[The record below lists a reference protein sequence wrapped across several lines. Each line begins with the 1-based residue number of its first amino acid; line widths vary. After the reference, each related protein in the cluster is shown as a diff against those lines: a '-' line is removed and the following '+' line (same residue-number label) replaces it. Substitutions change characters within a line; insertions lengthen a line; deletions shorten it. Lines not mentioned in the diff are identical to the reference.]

1 MTCRSE
7 LTREPLNAAV
17 TGKGVRE
24 ADCAPDNSRHSPHP
38 CGSQARSYNELRL
51 SFAQASATG
60 PRDENQD
67 ALRVVTPPAGLAA
80 SKGHLFAIAD
90 GVSHCAD
97 GGLAARLTLQALA
110 ADYYATPETWA
121 VAQAL
126 DRLLISQNRW
136 LQANGGGQ
144 PLLTT
149 LTALVLRGR
158 RFTLAHV
165 GDCRLY
171 RWHAGQ
177 LECLTQ
183 DHVWEQPGMQHV
195 LKRAL
200 GLDQHLVVDYCDG
213 ELEAGQCFLL
223 VSDGVWAALGDNA
236 IQRLLE
242 DAQSLEA
249 CTDALVNAAHLAGS
263 QDNASALLL
272 RVEELPPASL
282 GDALAQLDHWPAPPA
297 LRDEQEFEGWQV
309 EGRLAQSR
317 QSLIYR
323 VRDRQGRPW
332 LLKTLPP
339 ALSDAADAGQ
349 SLLLEE
355 WFLRRVQGR
364 YFPELHSLPQRQHLY
379 YVMREYPGQPLDEHL
394 KLNGPLNLPDWL
406 DIAQRLLRGL
416 GQLHRRNILHRDIK
430 PENLHWANDG
440 ELRLLDFGL
449 AYCPGLSREDPHDLP
464 GTPSYLAP
472 EAFQGAAPDA
482 RQDLYA
488 AGVTL
493 YRLLCGHYPYGE
505 IEAFQHPRFGTPAP
519 ASRYRPDVPAWLD
532 DWLGRLITAQPQQRF
547 ETAEQC
553 LLTLEQ
559 GERQAPARPRP
570 LLEREP
576 LRVWRGIAL
585 ASLAVN
591 LGLILWL
598 MHRG

>member
-1 MTCRSE
+1 MS
-7 LTREPLNAAV
+7 LA
-17 TGKGVRE
+17 
-24 ADCAPDNSRHSPHP
+24 
-38 CGSQARSYNELRL
+38 L

-60 PRDENQD
+60 PRAENQD

-90 GVSHCAD
+90 GVSQCTD

-177 LECLTQ
+177 LDCLTQ

-200 GLDQHLVVDYCDG
+200 GLDQHLVVDYRDG
-213 ELEAGQCFLL
+213 ELEPGQAFLL
-223 VSDGVWAALGDNA
+223 VSDGVWATLGDA
-236 IQRLLE
+236 GIRRLLE
-242 DAQSLEA
+242 DAPEPQA
-249 CTDALVNAAHLAGS
+249 CVDALVSAAHLAGS
-263 QDNASALLL
+263 QDNASALLA
-272 RVEELPPASL
+272 RIDELPKANL
-282 GDALAQLDHWPAPPA
+282 GDALAQLDHWPVPPA
-297 LRDEQEFEGWQV
+297 LRDGQEFEGWEI

-339 ALSDAADAGQ
+339 ALLEAPEAAQA
-349 SLLLEE
+349 LLLEE

-379 YVMREYPGQPLDEHL
+379 YVMRDYPGQNLAEHL
-394 KLNGPLNLPDWL
+394 KASGPLGLADWL
-406 DIAQRLLRGL
+406 DLAQRLLRGL

-430 PENLHWANDG
+430 PENLHWSNDG
-440 ELRLLDFGL
+440 ELHLLDFGL
-449 AYCPGLSREDPHDLP
+449 AYCPGLSRDDPHDLP

-472 EAFQGAAPDA
+472 EAFQGAPPEP

-488 AGVTL
+488 AGVSL

-519 ASRYRPDVPAWLD
+519 ASRYRPDVPGWLD
-532 DWLGRLITAQPQQRF
+532 DWLARLVASQPQQRF
-547 ETAEQC
+547 ETAEEC
-553 LLTLEQ
+553 LLALEQ
-559 GERQAPARPRP
+559 GERQAPARPLP

-576 LRVWRGIAL
+576 LRVWRGVAL
-585 ASLAVN
+585 ASLALN

-598 MHRG
+598 LGS

>member
-1 MTCRSE
+1 MACRSE
-7 LTREPLNAAV
+7 LAREPLDAEV

-24 ADCAPDNSRHSPHP
+24 
-38 CGSQARSYNELRL
+38 QARSHNELRL

-97 GGLAARLTLQALA
+97 GGLAARLSLQALA

-126 DRLLISQNRW
+126 DRLLVSQNRW

-171 RWHAGQ
+171 RWHAGV
-177 LECLTQ
+177 LDCLTQ

-213 ELEAGQCFLL
+213 ELEIGQRFLL
-223 VSDGVWAALGDNA
+223 VSDGIWATLGDSA

-242 DAQSLEA
+242 DAQSLQA
-249 CTDALVNAAHLAGS
+249 CADALVSAAHLAGS
-263 QDNASALLL
+263 RDNASALLL
-272 RVEELPPASL
+272 QVDELPPTSL

-297 LRDEQEFEGWQV
+297 LRGDQDFEGWQV
-309 EGRLAQSR
+309 EGKLAQSR

-323 VRDRQGRPW
+323 VRDRQNRPW

-339 ALSDAADAGQ
+339 ALRDSAEAAQA
-349 SLLLEE
+349 LLLEE

-379 YVMREYPGQPLDEHL
+379 YVMREYPGQTLDEHL
-394 KLNGPLNLPDWL
+394 RLNGPLNLPDWL
-406 DIAQRLLRGL
+406 DLAQRLLRGL

-430 PENLHWANDG
+430 PENLHWADDG

-449 AYCPGLSREDPHDLP
+449 AYCPGLSQEDPHDLP

-493 YRLLCGHYPYGE
+493 YRMLCGHYPYGE
-505 IEAFQHPRFGTPAP
+505 IEAFQHPRFGTAAP
-519 ASRYRPDVPAWLD
+519 ASRYRPDIPAWLD
-532 DWLGRLITAQPQQRF
+532 DWLAKLTAAQPQQRF
-547 ETAEQC
+547 ETAEEC
-553 LLTLEQ
+553 LLALEQ

-576 LRVWRGIAL
+576 LRVWRGVAL
-585 ASLAVN
+585 ASLAIN
-591 LGLILWL
+591 LGLLLWL
-598 MHRG
+598 LHRG